1 MLYCGAMKKVVI
13 LLFLVFMAVVLVN
26 RRRLFVRDPLGKVER
41 NGVRVEGARVF
52 INFAN
57 DVLVEEPGHE
67 TRYMVQHWNKLP
79 GVPKWLTCVR
89 WMACWTEGNQAE
101 LVPLGGSGVEMSNR
115 EVFFVDGR
123 GVPVKVTLR

>member
-1 MLYCGAMKKVVI
+1 MKKVTI
-13 LLFLVFMAVVLVN
+13 LLFLVFMAVVIVN
-26 RRRLFVRDPLGKVER
+26 RRRLYIRDPLGSVER

-57 DVLVEEPGHE
+57 DVLVEEPGRE
-67 TRYMVQHWNKLP
+67 ARYMVQHWNMLP
-79 GVPKWLTCVR
+79 GVPKWLSCVR

-101 LVPLGGSGVEMSNR
+101 LVPLGGAGYHPRVEMSNR
-115 EVFFVDGR
+115 EVSFADGS

>member
-1 MLYCGAMKKVVI
+1 MI

-26 RRRLFVRDPLGKVER
+26 RRRLYIRDPLGRVER
-41 NGVRVEGARVF
+41 SGVRVEGARVY

-57 DVLVEEPGHE
+57 DVLVEEPGRE
-67 TRYMVQHWNKLP
+67 SRYMVQNWNMRP
-79 GVPKWLTCVR
+79 GVPKWLSCVR

-101 LVPLGGSGVEMSNR
+101 LVPLGGAGYHPRVEMSNR
-115 EVFFVDGR
+115 EVSFADGS